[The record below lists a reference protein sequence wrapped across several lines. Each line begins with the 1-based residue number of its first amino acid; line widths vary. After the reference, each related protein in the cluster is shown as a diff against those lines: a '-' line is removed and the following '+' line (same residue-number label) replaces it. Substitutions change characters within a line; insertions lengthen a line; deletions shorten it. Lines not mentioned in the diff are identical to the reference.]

1 MKKMLI
7 VFVLLVFISGCA
19 LDEARKEG
27 VDEFG
32 RSIININKEDRENAE
47 KRLHKEKVSFEKV
60 TITKHV
66 DGDTVYI
73 KRQDGTEE
81 KLRFIGVNT
90 PETKHPTKGVEFYGK
105 EASNYT
111 KRELL
116 GKTIYLEKDVSD
128 KDKYDRLLR
137 YIWLQEPTEINEKE
151 IREKMFNARL
161 LLDGYAQ
168 VSTFPPDVK
177 YQDIFLKLQEE
188 ARKSNKGLWGEK

>member
-1 MKKMLI
+1 MRH
-7 VFVLLVFISGCA
+7 
-19 LDEARKEG
+19 EKEG

-137 YIWLQEPTEINEKE
+137 YIWLQEPTKINEKE

-188 ARKSNKGLWGEK
+188 ARENQIKDYGGKSK